1 MKFLK
6 VPDQKYFHILDK
18 ITGGIINTFIKCFN
32 VNNIT
37 EMNEI
42 YTELEI
48 YFKLIDSESPE
59 FINKMIAFFYDSQNS
74 CFYTFYEYF
83 KLSLIQEIINFDYK
97 QENNEVEENEE
108 ESDTTNN
115 SNEKLMIMSQ
125 LLRILIL
132 LHSNGIIYRDFSLD
146 YFTYDK
152 TNKLIKIFDF
162 ANSFMLPDEIFIG
175 NEEIDNEI
183 LTKLKNSLFYDGM
196 TFTPKYV
203 PPELASEAPQ
213 YGYSEDIWSFGCLL
227 IELFLDYSKYED
239 DSINPLLTRIFQGE
253 QFNNNQYDDNGDVVI
268 KDPIPRIPK
277 TITKSLA
284 QIIMKCVEKEIYNR
298 ITPDKLI
305 EKCNDFFKE

>member
-1 MKFLK
+1 
-6 VPDQKYFHILDK
+6 
-18 ITGGIINTFIKCFN
+18 
-32 VNNIT
+32 
-37 EMNEI
+37 
-42 YTELEI
+42 
-48 YFKLIDSESPE
+48 
-59 FINKMIAFFYDSQNS
+59 
-74 CFYTFYEYF
+74 
-83 KLSLIQEIINFDYK
+83 
-97 QENNEVEENEE
+97 
-108 ESDTTNN
+108 
-115 SNEKLMIMSQ
+115 
-125 LLRILIL
+125 
-132 LHSNGIIYRDFSLD
+132 
-146 YFTYDK
+146 
-152 TNKLIKIFDF
+152 
-162 ANSFMLPDEIFIG
+162 MLPDEIFIG

-305 EKCNDFFKE
+305 DRCNDFFKEEKYDIIKLTIKENEKLQKLINIYGRLYSSYKEEGIYPET